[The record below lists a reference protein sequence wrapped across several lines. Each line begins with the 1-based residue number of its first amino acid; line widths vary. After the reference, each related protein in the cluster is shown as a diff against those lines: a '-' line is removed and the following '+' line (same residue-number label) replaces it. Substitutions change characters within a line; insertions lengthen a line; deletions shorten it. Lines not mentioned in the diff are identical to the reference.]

1 MTKRMLPL
9 LAALLLAAL
18 GIWLWRIQTE
28 REQAAAS
35 SAAGRVRLWSS
46 DIAAQGTLTPEQVAA
61 AKAAGVQT
69 QTKSGAIAAGS
80 VISLASLSQG
90 SEVLIPLP
98 GGGELPGVVNL
109 VLKEPDGTVRVG
121 GSLTGPRG
129 ARFPWRPKG
138 LNWPVRS

>member
-46 DIAAQGTLTPEQVAA
+46 GIAAQGTLTPEQVAA

-129 ARFPWRPKG
+129 GHVFLGDPRG
-138 LNWPVRS
+138 